1 MSENSHETK
10 EKPFGE
16 LQRFV
21 EFLEANADDAL
32 AFERLTESDRK
43 ELAQAR
49 DSLRSAV
56 LEIEKLFE
64 RLPYEHLSEHGRDQ
78 LWRALGAAWIIG
90 SRGDVAD
97 SNKVYIREKQGA
109 TARDGKAIGDK
120 QRLEALRHAILACVD
135 NDRSRLN
142 GNRDNLC
149 PRREQV
155 LEELPRHI
163 DLRQLK
169 SNWPGLTTLVT
180 QISALKAPKAP
191 RN

>member
-1 MSENSHETK
+1 MGDHGDETK
-10 EKPFGE
+10 EKSFDG

-21 EFLEANADDAL
+21 EFLEAGADDAL

-64 RLPYEHLSEHGRDQ
+64 RLPYEHLSEHGREQ

-97 SNKVYIREKQGA
+97 SNKVYVRQKQGA
-109 TARDGKAIGDK
+109 TARDGKATGDE
-120 QRLEALRHAILACVD
+120 RRSAALDAAILACVSD
-135 NDRSRLN
+135 DRSRLN
-142 GNRDNLC
+142 GYRDNLC
-149 PRREQV
+149 PARETV
-155 LEELPRHI
+155 LEELPKHI
-163 DLRQLK
+163 DLKLVK
-169 SNWPGLTTLVT
+169 PGWPGLTTLVEH
-180 QISALKAPKAP
+180 ISALKSTT
-191 RN
+191 RL